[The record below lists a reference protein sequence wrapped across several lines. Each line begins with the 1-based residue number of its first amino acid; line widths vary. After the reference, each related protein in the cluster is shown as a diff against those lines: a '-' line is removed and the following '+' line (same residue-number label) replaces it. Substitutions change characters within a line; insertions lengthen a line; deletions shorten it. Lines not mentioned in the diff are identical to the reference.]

1 MIITEEIMEREELD
15 GVSFVDLVD
24 ECHKRSPDDKRFSI
38 LRKSILFVPDTIIDK
53 EILADRGF
61 EYGKEDEFEP
71 TL

>member
-1 MIITEEIMEREELD
+1 MEREELD
-15 GVSFVDLVD
+15 GVSFVESLD
-24 ECHKRSPDDKRFSI
+24 EYNKRNPDDKCFSK

>member
-1 MIITEEIMEREELD
+1 MEREELD
-15 GVSFVDLVD
+15 GVNFVESLD
-24 ECHKRSPDDKRFSI
+24 EYHKLNPDDKSFSK

>member
-15 GVSFVDLVD
+15 GVSFVESLD
-24 ECHKRSPDDKRFSI
+24 EYHKRNPDDKSFSK

>member
-1 MIITEEIMEREELD
+1 MEREELD
-15 GVSFVDLVD
+15 GVSFVDIVD
-24 ECHKRSPDDKRFSI
+24 EYHKRNPDDKRFSI

>member
-1 MIITEEIMEREELD
+1 MEREELD
-15 GVSFVDLVD
+15 GVSFVDIVD
-24 ECHKRSPDDKRFSI
+24 EYHKRNPDDKRFSI

-61 EYGKEDEFEP
+61 EYGKEDQFEP